1 MESVALS
8 SKGQFV
14 LPKNIRDRHHWQAGT
29 RLVIIDR
36 GDEVVLKSAEPFATT
51 AFEAPDAPSVYQG
64 KRLSLADMDRAIAVE
79 AGKNNRC

>member
-14 LPKNIRDRHHWQAGT
+14 LPKAIRNRHHWQAGT

-36 GDEVVLKSAEPFATT
+36 GDEVVIKSAEPFAPTT
-51 AFEAPDAPSVYQG
+51 FESSDALSVYKG
-64 KRLSLADMDRAIAVE
+64 RRLSIADMDRAIVAE
-79 AGKNNRC
+79 AGNQE